1 MAGPVGPAMPA
12 FNIREPLAL
21 VLGPCCPSR
30 RTVAGTFSMP
40 SRIRRVS
47 VGLLVDVGRRRD
59 ADDREQNHPTGDSPA
74 AVRIG
79 GYIAVDM
86 VGHGGNVAGHSSPR
100 ERSFRTLHRSR
111 YVRIAYD
118 AQPWS

>member
-1 MAGPVGPAMPA
+1 MAGPVGPAIPA
-12 FNIREPLAL
+12 FNMLERLAL
-21 VLGPCCPSR
+21 VLGPRCTGR
-30 RTVAGTFSMP
+30 RAVAGTFSMP

-47 VGLLVDVGRRRD
+47 VGLLVDVGRCRD

-74 AVRIG
+74 AVRIR
-79 GYIAVDM
+79 GYIAVNV
-86 VGHGGNVAGHSSPR
+86 VGHRGNVAGHGSAR
-100 ERSFRTLHRSR
+100 ERFFRTPHRSR